1 MIRLYIADIAA
12 LSDETVYG
20 TCLQKID
27 AVRQEKVRQCR
38 NETDRKRSLL
48 AGYLLQAGVAD
59 IQAQESGLQA
69 DAIPLSFAYSFGEN
83 GKPYFNNYP
92 DIYFSLSHSGSYVI
106 CAISEEEVGADIQE
120 QREVKS
126 GIAARFFSGEDKKT
140 LERMGA
146 AGGKDSVEMFF
157 RMWAIKEAHMKL
169 TGKGMRQ
176 GMDTS
181 VIYFAKERNAEREY
195 ASGRVVCEGQEKDIA
210 YFQICDKMEMYS
222 IAVCSYSEIADITI
236 KEIMLAELR

>member
-1 MIRLYIADIAA
+1 MNRLYIADIAA
-12 LSDETVYG
+12 LSDEAVYF
-20 TCLQKID
+20 TYFQKID

-59 IQAQESGLQA
+59 IQVQESGLQA

-92 DIYFSLSHSGSYVI
+92 DIYFSLSHSGDYVI

-120 QREVKS
+120 HRKVKS

-140 LERMGA
+140 LEQAGA
-146 AGGKDSVEMFF
+146 AGGMNSVEVFF
-157 RMWAIKEAHMKL
+157 RMWSIKEAHMKL
-169 TGKGMRQ
+169 TGKGMQQ

-181 VIYFAKERNAEREY
+181 VIHFAEERNAEREY
-195 ASGRVVCEGQEKDIA
+195 ASGRVVCKGQEKDIA
-210 YFQICDKMEMYS
+210 YFHICDKMEKYS

-236 KEIMLAELR
+236 KEIMLAEL